1 MFGITTFQFALG
13 IVALVLV
20 TTLGFQ
26 TMRRILFLNSGRSLS
41 YNIRSYAWEGIT
53 CLMVCLHDPFI
64 VSST

>member
-26 TMRRILFLNSGRSLS
+26 TMRTILFLNSGLPLS
-41 YNIRSYAWEGIT
+41 FEITSYAWAGIT
-53 CLMVCLHDPFI
+53 CLMVCSHDPFI
-64 VSST
+64 SSA